1 MWVYDIL
8 HNPPAPPAKA
18 QLREKHPWQH
28 RRSSSGALSAI
39 PGQLSWEEQASLLR
53 IATNSFKSNVDFW
66 ICLTLTLSGR

>member
-39 PGQLSWEEQASLLR
+39 PGQLS
-53 IATNSFKSNVDFW
+53 
-66 ICLTLTLSGR
+66 